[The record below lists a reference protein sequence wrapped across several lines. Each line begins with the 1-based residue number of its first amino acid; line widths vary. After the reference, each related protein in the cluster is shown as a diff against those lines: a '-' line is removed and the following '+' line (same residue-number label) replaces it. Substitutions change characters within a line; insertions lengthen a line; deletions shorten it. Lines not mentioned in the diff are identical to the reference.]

1 MEQIFRW
8 GVIGTGIIAC
18 KFGEAIACLD
28 DAEIVAVSNRTRAKA
43 DAFAE
48 RFGIE
53 TVYDSNAELLADERV
68 DAVYVATLNI
78 QHYDVVKQALQA
90 GKNVLCEKPIV
101 MSADQARELVALARE
116 NDVLLCENL
125 WTRFLPIYDR
135 LRELIAEGG
144 IGEVRVIHA
153 DYFFR
158 MEFDPNDRFFNP
170 DLGGG
175 ALFDIGVY
183 GLGFI
188 GTFLGY
194 EPDRVHAV
202 ARMGQTGVD
211 EVLHLSLG
219 YPSGA
224 MADATVSIST
234 PAPFRAMVIGTRGRI
249 EIPEYGRATAATVYQ
264 YPDVEAG
271 RNSKGTGTVSNVPE
285 GTTSYVIEEPFK
297 QNGFEYTA
305 MAVAR
310 AVREGKKETDLLSCA
325 EIVKWVE
332 LKEAIRADIRGE

>member
-1 MEQIFRW
+1 MAEKFRW

-18 KFGEAIACLD
+18 KFAEAVECLD
-28 DAEIVAVSNRTRAKA
+28 DAEIIAVSNRTLSKA
-43 DAFAE
+43 QAYAE

-53 TVYDSNAELLADERV
+53 TVYATNEELLADERV

-78 QHYDVVKQALQA
+78 QHFEVTKQALEA
-90 GKNVLCEKPIV
+90 GKPVLCEKPLV
-101 MSADQARELVALARE
+101 MTAAEAEELVATARE
-116 NDVLLCENL
+116 NNVLLAENL

-135 LRELIAEGG
+135 LREIIAEGG

-158 MEFDPNDRFFNP
+158 MEFDPEDRFFNREK
-170 DLGGG
+170 GGG
-175 ALFDIGVY
+175 TLQDIGVY

-194 EPDRVHAV
+194 QPDRINYV
-202 ARMGQTGVD
+202 ARMGMTGVD

-224 MADATVSIST
+224 MADATFSIST
-234 PAPFRAMVIGTRGRI
+234 PAPFRAMVIGTRGRF
-249 EIPEYGRATAATVYQ
+249 EIPEYGRASKATVYQ

-271 RNSKGTGTVSNVPE
+271 RDSKGTGTVANVPE
-285 GTTSYVIEEPFK
+285 GTTSYVIEEPHK
-297 QNGFEYTA
+297 RNGFEYIVN
-305 MAVAR
+305 AVAE
-310 AVREGKKETDLLSCA
+310 AVRAGKKELDLLTCD
-325 EIVKWVE
+325 EIVSWIRFKEDIKNE
-332 LKEAIRADIRGE
+332 LWK

>member
-1 MEQIFRW
+1 MAEKFRW

-18 KFGEAIACLD
+18 KFAEAVECLD
-28 DAEIVAVSNRTRAKA
+28 DAEIVAVSNRTLSKA
-43 DAFAE
+43 ETYAE

-53 TVYDSNAELLADERV
+53 TVYASNDELLADERV

-78 QHYDVVKQALQA
+78 QHYEVTKQALQA
-90 GKNVLCEKPIV
+90 GKPVLCEKPLV
-101 MSADQARELVALARE
+101 MTTAEAEDLVATARE
-116 NDVLLCENL
+116 NNVLLAENL

-135 LRELIAEGG
+135 LREIVAEGG

-158 MEFDPNDRFFNP
+158 MEFDPEDRFFNREK
-170 DLGGG
+170 GGG
-175 ALFDIGVY
+175 TLQDIGVY

-194 EPDRVHAV
+194 QPDRINYV

-224 MADATVSIST
+224 MADATFSIST
-234 PAPFRAMVIGTRGRI
+234 PAPFRAMVIGTRGRF
-249 EIPEYGRATAATVYQ
+249 EIPEYGRASMATVYQ

-271 RNSKGTGTVSNVPE
+271 RDSKGTGTVANVPE
-285 GTTSYVIEEPFK
+285 GTTSYVIEEPHK
-297 QNGFEYTA
+297 RNGFEYIVD
-305 MAVAR
+305 AVAK
-310 AVREGKKETDLLSCA
+310 AVRAGKKELDLLTCD
-325 EIVKWVE
+325 EIVSWIRFKEDIKNE
-332 LKEAIRADIRGE
+332 LWA

>member
-1 MEQIFRW
+1 MDTAFRW

-18 KFGEAIACLD
+18 KFAEAVATLD
-28 DAEIVAVSNRTRAKA
+28 DAEIVAASNRTLEKA
-43 DAFAE
+43 QRYAE

-53 TVYDSNAELLADERV
+53 TVYASNAELLADERV

-78 QHYDVVKQALQA
+78 QHYEVVKQALLA
-90 GKNVLCEKPIV
+90 GKNVLCEKPMV
-101 MSADQARELVALARE
+101 MSTAEAEELVALARE
-116 NDVLLCENL
+116 KGVLLAENL
-125 WTRFLPIYDR
+125 WTRFLPVYDR
-135 LRELIAEGG
+135 LREIVTQGG

-158 MEFDPNDRFFNP
+158 MEFDPNDRFFNRE
-170 DLGGG
+170 LGGG
-175 ALFDIGVY
+175 ALLDIGVY

-202 ARMGQTGVD
+202 GRLGSTGVD

-224 MADATVSIST
+224 MADATFSIST
-234 PAPFRAMVIGTRGRI
+234 PAPFRAMVIGTRGRF
-249 EIPEYGRATAATVYQ
+249 EIPEYGRASTATVYQ

-271 RNSKGTGTVSNVPE
+271 RDSKGTGTVMNVPE
-285 GTTSYVIEEPFK
+285 GTTSYVIDEPHA
-297 QNGFEYTA
+297 QNGFEYIVH
-305 MAVAR
+305 AVGEA
-310 AVREGKKETDLLSCA
+310 AQAGKQELDLLPLD
-325 EIVKWVE
+325 EIVAWIA
-332 LKEAIRADIRGE
+332 LKERIGNELTGE

>member
-1 MEQIFRW
+1 MAEEFRW

-18 KFGEAIACLD
+18 KFAEAVECLD
-28 DAEIVAVSNRTRAKA
+28 DAEIVAVSNRTLSKA
-43 DAFAE
+43 QAYAE

-53 TVYDSNAELLADERV
+53 TVYASNDELLADERV

-78 QHYDVVKQALQA
+78 QHYEVTKQALQA
-90 GKNVLCEKPIV
+90 GKPVLCEKPLV
-101 MSADQARELVALARE
+101 MTTAEAEDLVATARE
-116 NDVLLCENL
+116 NNVLLAENL

-135 LRELIAEGG
+135 LREIIAEGG

-158 MEFDPNDRFFNP
+158 MEFDPEDRFFNREK
-170 DLGGG
+170 GGG
-175 ALFDIGVY
+175 TLQDIGVY

-194 EPDRVHAV
+194 QPDRINYV

-224 MADATVSIST
+224 MADATFSIST
-234 PAPFRAMVIGTRGRI
+234 PAPFRAMVIGTRGRF
-249 EIPEYGRATAATVYQ
+249 EIPEYGRASMATVYQ

-271 RNSKGTGTVSNVPE
+271 RDSKGTGTVANVPE
-285 GTTSYVIEEPFK
+285 GTTSYVIEEPHK
-297 QNGFEYTA
+297 RNGFEYIVD
-305 MAVAR
+305 AVAK
-310 AVREGKKETDLLSCA
+310 AVRAGKKELDLLTCD
-325 EIVKWVE
+325 EIVSWIRFKEDIKNE
-332 LKEAIRADIRGE
+332 LWA

>member
-1 MEQIFRW
+1 MAEKFRW

-18 KFGEAIACLD
+18 KFGEAIAALD
-28 DAEIVAVSNRTRAKA
+28 DAEIIAVTNRTRAKA

-48 RFGIE
+48 RFAIE
-53 TVYDSNAELLADERV
+53 TVYDTNAELLADERI

-78 QHYDVVKQALQA
+78 QHYDVVKEALLS

-101 MSADQARELVALARE
+101 MQSEQVEELVAIARE
-116 NDVLLCENL
+116 QDVLLCENL

-135 LRELIAEGG
+135 LRTLIADGG
-144 IGEVRVIHA
+144 IGEVRVVHA

-175 ALFDIGVY
+175 ALYDIGVY

-194 EPDRVHAV
+194 EPDRVFAV
-202 ARMGQTGVD
+202 GRLGSTGVD

-219 YPSGA
+219 YPNGA
-224 MADATVSIST
+224 MADATFSIST

-249 EIPEYGRATAATVYQ
+249 EIPEYGRATTATVYQ

-297 QNGFEYTA
+297 QNGFEYIA
-305 MAVAR
+305 SAVADAIR
-310 AVREGKKETDLLSCA
+310 AGKKETDLLTCD
-325 EIVKWVE
+325 EIVTWVK
-332 LKEAIRADIRGE
+332 LKESIRADLSK